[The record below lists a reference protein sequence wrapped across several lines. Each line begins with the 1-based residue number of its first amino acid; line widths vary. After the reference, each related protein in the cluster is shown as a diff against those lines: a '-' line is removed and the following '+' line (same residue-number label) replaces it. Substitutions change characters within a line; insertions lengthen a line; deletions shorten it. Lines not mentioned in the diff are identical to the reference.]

1 MLSVH
6 CSKIQLV
13 RTQSSNEKKKKTV
26 WTEWRRT
33 DERCPKPARLAVI
46 TPAQQQQQQHV
57 LTDAGEKLL

>member
-13 RTQSSNEKKKKTV
+13 RTQSSNKKTNKKKKNQ
-26 WTEWRRT
+26 WTEWRT
-33 DERCPKPARLAVI
+33 DEGCPKPARLAVI
-46 TPAQQQQQQHV
+46 TPAQQHV